1 MIISGILGYPLKN
14 PRSIKIWKNYFRK
27 RKILS
32 KMIKFDIRPNKL
44 SDFFRFVKKAKK
56 FKAMTVT
63 MPYKKKV
70 LKYIDKIDNFALMA
84 GAVNLIVKE
93 KNKLYGYNTDVYECG
108 ECFG

>member
-1 MIISGILGYPLKN
+1 MIISGILGHPLKK

-44 SDFFRFVKKAKK
+44 SDFFRFVKKEKNLSNGSNDA
-56 FKAMTVT
+56 FI
-63 MPYKKKV
+63 KKV

-93 KNKLYGYNTDVYECG
+93 KKTIWI
-108 ECFG
+108 